1 MANPSA
7 NSSRICAEVFRA
19 FVRLFKYI
27 YLACFYVF
35 TDDTPKAVWIMKF
48 VGLTVEYD
56 SFNRDLLS
64 LRRLGN
70 GRGRGKHPVWCE
82 LRTPKFPPTP
92 LTYQE

>member
-7 NSSRICAEVFRA
+7 DSSRIIAEVFRA

-27 YLACFYVF
+27 YLACLYVF

-64 LRRLGN
+64 LRRLGK
-70 GRGRGKHPVWCE
+70 GRGRGDY
-82 LRTPKFPPTP
+82 RTTP
-92 LTYQE
+92 EMKANA